1 MNEVEVIKENRVG
14 LLNKEASK
22 RTVAPIYVWRTGR
35 TFYLS
40 KKERCVADTFLE
52 TRSYAECSR
61 ELLKMGV
68 RKNWLTCRRWLERP
82 HIKEYMAEQFEER
95 GMAAGWSKEHWL
107 VVMTKHLK
115 ASADYESARDEIKI
129 YEGDLGRKG
138 DDPGALIGMARAR
151 ERMNRAMQDRLAPGD
166 LYGMRLIASVLKF
179 EMPDHLNITQIN
191 FMEGG

>member
-95 GMAAGWSKEHWL
+95 GMAAGWSREHWL
-107 VVMTKHLK
+107 RVMTDHLM
-115 ASADYESARDEIKI
+115 
-129 YEGDLGRKG
+129 G
-138 DDPGALIGMARAR
+138 R
-151 ERMNRAMQDRLAPGD
+151 ERLRDGD
-166 LYGMRLIASVLKF
+166 LYGMKLIASVLKF

-191 FMEGG
+191 FTEG